1 MQKLGLCGTEA
12 KKLPR
17 HEIGMKRREFLTLL
31 SGTALAPLT
40 ALPVRADQPEGCGV
54 PIARDD
60 GWPVVS
66 VNDDKLVDHDALCRM
81 ADRLV
86 ASSANV
92 HAVLVARGG

>member
-17 HEIGMKRREFLTLL
+17 HEIGMKRREFLTLQRNRA
-31 SGTALAPLT
+31 GTAHRVAG
-40 ALPVRADQPEGCGV
+40 AADQPEGCGV

-66 VNDDKLVDHDALCRM
+66 SMTISLSITMRCAEWQIGLWLRAPMCTP
-81 ADRLV
+81 
-86 ASSANV
+86 SW
-92 HAVLVARGG
+92 